1 MEYSGRRKFI
11 SSIHSVQTGSL
22 VELYPNDLQLYK
34 IPPSSSISLAEFE
47 DLAQERLKILRTI
60 DNINLRGL
68 NKYSVEWKGA
78 LTAEL
83 KKLGLKSFAKLINGT
98 GCGQTESD
106 LQIRKRDHVSHFILR
121 LAYSGSEE
129 LRRWFLSR
137 EQDLFRTRFTS
148 LSAEGIQRFMQVNN
162 LKYEPIS
169 EAVKAQLR
177 QCLFE
182 SSFAMLSMASVD
194 AHEFY
199 RVPYT
204 DVQDLVRS
212 RKVYLCGGFAYV
224 PCTDLISILSTVFRI
239 NLAHGMAVTARMLP
253 SLEGDERVFR
263 LLKNLHQSY
272 TGEEYS
278 SLKNSNVGSIQLDQV
293 DLLSLHSFPPCMR
306 KLREHLRS
314 NHHMRHGGRMQF
326 GLFLKGIG
334 LSLED
339 ALQFWRDGFSE
350 KTDAGKFEKNYAYN
364 IRHNYGKEGKRVNY
378 TPYSCLKII
387 MSSVGP
393 DDAHGCPFRHS
404 DLSHLKQQLLA
415 WNVPVAG
422 INEVAELVSQGHY
435 QLACAKYFQLSHGAQ
450 CDEGIIHPNQY
461 FVQSQNVLRAKR
473 GIGEAETG
481 AAVENKNTAAGM
493 DDVWGDDLDLEAI
506 AVDMHEVN
514 AVNTT
519 FTEDSSFC
527 CSQFVRSWKLR
538 MEYLKR
544 QEKS

>member
-1 MEYSGRRKFI
+1 MEYSRRSKSI
-11 SSIHSVQTGSL
+11 SSIQSVQTGSL

-34 IPPSSSISLAEFE
+34 VPPTSSISLSEFE
-47 DLAQERLKILRTI
+47 ELAQERLKVLRTI

-68 NKYSVEWKGA
+68 NKYSEEWKVA

-83 KKLGLKSFAKLINGT
+83 KKLGLKSFAKVINGT
-98 GCGQTESD
+98 GCGQTESE

-121 LAYSGSEE
+121 LAYCRSEE

-148 LSAEGIQRFMQVNN
+148 LSAEGIQRFMQINS

-169 EAVKAQLR
+169 VTEKARLR
-177 QCLFE
+177 ESLFE
-182 SSFAMLSMASVD
+182 SSFMMLSMASID

-212 RKVYLCGGFAYV
+212 RKIYLSGGFAYV
-224 PCTDLISILSTVFRI
+224 PCTDLISILSTVFRT

-253 SLEGDERVFR
+253 SLEGDERIFR
-263 LLKNLHQSY
+263 SLKNLHQSY

-278 SLKNSNVGSIQLDQV
+278 TVKNSNIGSIQLEQV
-293 DLLSLHSFPPCMR
+293 DLLSRHSFPPCMR
-306 KLREHLRS
+306 KLHEHLHS
-314 NHHMRHGGRMQF
+314 NHHMRHGGRMQY

-339 ALQFWRDGFSE
+339 ALRFWRDEFAQQI
-350 KTDAGKFEKNYAYN
+350 DADKFEKKYAYN
-364 IRHNYGKEGKRVNY
+364 IRHNYGVEGKRTNY
-378 TPYSCLKII
+378 TPYSCMKII

-404 DLSHLKQQLLA
+404 DLLHLKQQLLA

-422 INEVAELVSQGHY
+422 INEVAEYVTQGHY
-435 QLACAKYFQLSHGAQ
+435 QLACGKYFHFSHGEQ
-450 CDEGIIHPNQY
+450 CDEGISHPNQY
-461 FVQSQNVLRAKR
+461 FVESQNVLSGKQGIRA
-473 GIGEAETG
+473 AETG
-481 AAVENKNTAAGM
+481 MAAEKKNATATT
-493 DDVWGDDLDLEAI
+493 DDVWGDDMDLESFS
-506 AVDMHEVN
+506 VDMHQ
-514 AVNTT
+514 VNT
-519 FTEDSSFC
+519 
-527 CSQFVRSWKLR
+527 V
-538 MEYLKR
+538 
-544 QEKS
+544 